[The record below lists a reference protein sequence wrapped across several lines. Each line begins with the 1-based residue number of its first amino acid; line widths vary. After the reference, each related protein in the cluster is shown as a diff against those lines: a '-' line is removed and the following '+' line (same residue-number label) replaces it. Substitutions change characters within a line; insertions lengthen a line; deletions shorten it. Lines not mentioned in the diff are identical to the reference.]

1 MKTEISTRLT
11 ERDIVFLDEKVSAL
25 EEAKLPQNITININ
39 VSSVDMAKA
48 IVESFTKG
56 RE

>member
-1 MKTEISTRLT
+1 MT